1 MVMACLCSA
10 LRMPTSGK
18 ALSLGEGEALYWTLA
33 LEMSE
38 MKDNTRTSK
47 DMNGQY
53 LAT

>member
-1 MVMACLCSA
+1 MMTACLCSA

-18 ALSLGEGEALYWTLA
+18 ALSLGEGEAPHSTLA

-38 MKDNTRTSK
+38 MKGSTR
-47 DMNGQY
+47 DMNGQDLAS